1 MSVSPQEEGG
11 VQGTSEGAT
20 AASKAVAMVIG
31 GVVFVVVL
39 PGVLYLA
46 SGALYQW
53 LLHQWLPPVKSAL
66 SVGSIVLGL
75 LVLAWGALTHV
86 TTGKGT
92 PVPLIPSQK
101 LMVTGPYRFCRN
113 PLQLGAMIY
122 YFGLGT
128 YFGSF
133 RIGLVMF
140 VITFVLAGCY
150 HKFYEEKRLLAKY
163 GKEYE
168 EYRQKTPFL
177 IPKW

>member
-1 MSVSPQEEGG
+1 MSASPQEEEG
-11 VQGTSEGAT
+11 VQVTPEGAS
-20 AASKAVAMVIG
+20 ASTKAVAVVIG
-31 GVVFVVVL
+31 GVVFVAVI

-53 LLHQWLPPVKSAL
+53 FLLHWLPSLKSVL
-66 SVGSIVLGL
+66 SVGSLLLGL
-75 LVLAWGALTHV
+75 FILAWGALTHV
-86 TTGKGT
+86 TTGQGT
-92 PVPLIPSQK
+92 PVPLVPSQK

-140 VITFVLAGCY
+140 VLTLILAGGY

-163 GKEYE
+163 GKEYD

-177 IPKW
+177 IPRW